1 MVADW
6 ELPQQREKVDKIKMK
21 LVAAFVLLAD
31 FSTRINPEIRSFS
44 QKITFFYFKIKTENV
59 FVPILYTCPPLS
71 LRSDL
76 IVCFGSYFIVC
87 RQRNKR
93 KVGQAIKVGFSF
105 ISWN

>member
-44 QKITFFYFKIKTENV
+44 QKITFLFQNIDRKCFCPN
-59 FVPILYTCPPLS
+59 FMFLSPPLS
-71 LRSDL
+71 PVRFDCLL
-76 IVCFGSYFIVC
+76 WFIFYC
-87 RQRNKR
+87 LPTAK
-93 KVGQAIKVGFSF
+93 
-105 ISWN
+105 

>member
-1 MVADW
+1 MVGGW
-6 ELPQQREKVDKIKMK
+6 RLPEQRQKVDKIKMK

-44 QKITFFYFKIKTENV
+44 QKITFLFQNKDRKCF
-59 FVPILYTCPPLS
+59 CPNFMFLSPSLS

-93 KVGQAIKVGFSF
+93 KVGQAIKGGFSF

>member
-44 QKITFFYFKIKTENV
+44 QKITFLFQNKDRKCF
-59 FVPILYTCPPLS
+59 CPNFMFLSPSLS